1 MIMKTIR
8 LVSLLISLCFI
19 ACTSE
24 KDKYLDRYQRFAT
37 DVVMNAQTYTEQD
50 WEIALSTYEQLKN
63 EYIQYS
69 RDMTVEDRMY
79 IEELNETINKMFV
92 RNVATDTFEG
102 LKNLFGDLSDMVEE
116 FLFTND

>member
-8 LVSLLISLCFI
+8 LVFLLITLCFI

-37 DVVMNAQTYTEQD
+37 DIVMNAQTYTEQD
-50 WEIALSTYEQLKN
+50 WEVALSKYEQLKN

-79 IEELNETINKMFV
+79 IEELNKTINKELV
-92 RNVATDTFEG
+92 RNAASDTFEG

-116 FLFTND
+116 FLFTNE